1 MKGVGLA
8 STLPGFFLPCSESN
22 GRPSKAAF
30 EKVSREQRA
39 AKREEHRGAEG
50 EYGGAEGEHKGS
62 IRQGTYLI
70 DEISSSEGAKRRP
83 FSQLAVTCYVTLGS
97 GMLYLVWIRR

>member
-50 EYGGAEGEHKGS
+50 EYGGAEGEHKA
-62 IRQGTYLI
+62 RYLI

-83 FSQLAVTCYVTLGS
+83 FSQLAVTRYVTLGS
-97 GMLYLVWIRR
+97 GMLYLVWIGR